1 MLHVLIIASKLLH
14 DPAQSGC
21 DASTHQLD
29 DGEKNVDEY
38 EIVKQIVDEP
48 NDENVHPSKNSED
61 YKTKKIEGNDV
72 KIFIENKIDI
82 LNELVDGKN
91 NTHLLID
98 RAKHC
103 KDENASETIDKSDV
117 VNNGRDGDVIEI
129 DIDAEEIGLVQMR
142 KMHELVHDKERTITY
157 AEELYKRI
165 KSEKK
170 LEKEELGNGTLIDIN
185 GLSESVGAFKEDGTK
200 EIFEERKDKV
210 VSKNTAM
217 KDFKDENAKRKLVEK
232 YMLGEKRKYAT
243 SQKVLIDRTDND
255 IAKNNVEPRVVVN
268 ENTVLNEN
276 VNNAITMKPH
286 QERFVQNEN
295 VHCHLVHRQDGIND
309 DSVKVDVNELDES
322 VTGKE
327 YNEVNEAKIEKSN
340 ENRITKRKV
349 SGEFTYRMVQV
360 IEDVDAKKENIEA
373 INDNSERDITNIFSG
388 TNYTVEKQLK
398 RLGNTENVQSNGRKI
413 GEDEQGNK
421 KFNKHYENVAQ
432 ISQSRSKKFDWFYGI
447 TRETE
452 AADEDNKHIKSNNV
466 AGQNGT
472 TFTNDTKADQYDG
485 IDKHRKS
492 NGNDTIKDL
501 NGNRVCIKEVSS
513 EKKNI
518 GCFCGFF
525 FFFLSTFHKS
535 TD

>member
-48 NDENVHPSKNSED
+48 NDENVDRSKNSED
-61 YKTKKIEGNDV
+61 YKTKKIESDV

-82 LNELVDGKN
+82 LNKLVDEKYD
-91 NTHLLID
+91 THLLVQQVENVD
-98 RAKHC
+98 DAKRC
-103 KDENASETIDKSDV
+103 KDENASENFDKSDV
-117 VNNGRDGDVIEI
+117 VNNGRDGDVKEI

-142 KMHELVHDKERTITY
+142 KIHELVHDKGRTITY

-165 KSEKK
+165 ESEKK
-170 LEKEELGNGTLIDIN
+170 LEKEELGNETSVNIN
-185 GLSESVGAFKEDGTK
+185 GLTESVGVFTEDGIK

-217 KDFKDENAKRKLVEK
+217 KDFKDENAKRKFVEK

-255 IAKNNVEPRVVVN
+255 IAKNNVEPRVDVN

-276 VNNAITMKPH
+276 INNAMRMKPH

-309 DSVKVDVNELDES
+309 DSVKEDVDELDES
-322 VTGKE
+322 VSGIK

-373 INDNSERDITNIFSG
+373 INDNGERDIINIFSG
-388 TNYTVEKQLK
+388 TNYTAEKQLK
-398 RLGNTENVQSNGRKI
+398 RLGNTENVQSNGRKS

-421 KFNKHYENVAQ
+421 KFNKHYEKIAQ
-432 ISQSRSKKFDWFYGI
+432 ISQSRNKKFDWFYGI
-447 TRETE
+447 IRETE
-452 AADEDNKHIKSNNV
+452 AADEDNKHIKINNV
-466 AGQNGT
+466 VGQNGT
-472 TFTNDTKADQYDG
+472 IVTNDMEADQYDG

-492 NGNDTIKDL
+492 NGNDTIKDV

-513 EKKNI
+513 EKNEN
-518 GCFCGFF
+518 
-525 FFFLSTFHKS
+525 
-535 TD
+535 